1 MYFGEITVN
10 SVYLLFSLLAGAIL
24 PLQAAL
30 NAGLAARTTGPLF
43 STFINFSSGLAA
55 IIVALIVFRVP
66 LPSLSSSTTIPWFY
80 WCGGFLGAFF
90 VITTMMSAP
99 KLGASLMIG
108 VIIAGQIGASL
119 AFDHFGWLGYP
130 VHELNLGRVAGA
142 GCLIAGVYLVFR
154 Y

>member
-1 MYFGEITVN
+1 MN
-10 SVYLLFSLLAGAIL
+10 SVYLFFSVLAGAIL

-30 NAGLAARTTGPLF
+30 NSGLAGRTTGPLF
-43 STFINFSSGLAA
+43 STFINFSSGLVA
-55 IIVALIVFRVP
+55 IILALIVFRVP
-66 LPSLSSSTTIPWFY
+66 LPSFSTSISIPWFY
-80 WCGGFLGAFF
+80 WCGGLLGAFF

-99 KLGASLMIG
+99 KLGASLMIA

-130 VHELNLGRVAGA
+130 VHEFNLGRMAGA
-142 GCLIAGVYLVFR
+142 ACLIAGVYLVFR